1 MSEMTENAA
10 ALAAADATA
19 MLLAEPGKMAAAVP
33 CLPFPVVGIGASAG
47 GLQALVRLFE
57 NMPANNGMAYVVILH
72 LSPQHQSTADQ
83 VLQHVTRMPV
93 VQVADTVQI
102 EPNHVYVIAPNKQLS
117 MMDGSLTVVDMQRP
131 RGQHVAIDGFSA
143 RWPRRSGSA
152 RWRWSCPAPA
162 ATARSASGA

>member
-1 MSEMTENAA
+1 
-10 ALAAADATA
+10 
-19 MLLAEPGKMAAAVP
+19 MAAAVP

-83 VLQHVTRMPV
+83 VLQRVTRMPV
-93 VQVADTVQI
+93 VQVADTVRI

-117 MMDGSLTVVDMQRP
+117 MMDGSLAVVDMQRP
-131 RGQHVAIDGFSA
+131 RGQHIAIDSFFRTLA
-143 RWPRRSGSA
+143 EAQWERAVALVLSGTGGDGA
-152 RWRWSCPAPA
+152 VGIGRVKEKA
-162 ATARSASGA
+162 A